1 MDDITKQKGG
11 DVSCILSY
19 FYLCIYILN
28 YCLGVFFY
36 EICSV
41 LALRCAVD
49 QFANK

>member
-11 DVSCILSY
+11 DVSCILSP
-19 FYLCIYILN
+19 FYLYIYLLN
-28 YCLGVFFY
+28 YCLGVSFY

-49 QFANK
+49 